1 MYAAFRDQLTSFYTF
16 YRMVEGEFHPAD
28 SFLTELILTHPIGA
42 RWLVR
47 FIRTQPRYRQAAL
60 TSVARLR
67 GDVTRWWGPRVLA
80 WGERQGRTGSRL
92 SSTVLNVN

>member
-1 MYAAFRDQLTSFYTF
+1 MYSEFRDHLTRLYTF

-47 FIRTQPRYRQAAL
+47 FIRTQPIYRQAAL
-60 TSVARLR
+60 TSVTRLR
-67 GDVTRWWGPRVLA
+67 GEVTRWWGPRVLA
-80 WGERQGRTGSRL
+80 WGERQGRTISRL
-92 SSTVLNVN
+92 PVTLPNVN